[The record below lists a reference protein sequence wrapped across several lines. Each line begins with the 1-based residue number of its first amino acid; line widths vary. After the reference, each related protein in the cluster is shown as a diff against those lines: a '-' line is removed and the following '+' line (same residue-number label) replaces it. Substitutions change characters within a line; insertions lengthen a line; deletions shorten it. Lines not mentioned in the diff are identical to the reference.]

1 MNTTHADLCAAIVSI
16 AWFDEPV
23 SNAVINQ
30 LAELELITV
39 TDGEPKLTAAGERL
53 YSKIEA
59 GDDIPEFGQAQRS
72 AA

>member
-1 MNTTHADLCAAIVSI
+1 MNSADLCAAIVSI
-16 AWFDEPV
+16 AWLDEPV
-23 SNAVINQ
+23 SDAVIKR

-39 TDGEPKLTAAGERL
+39 EDGAPTLTAAGERL

-59 GDDIPEFGQAQRS
+59 GDDIPEFGQARRD